1 MLHHSHL
8 KGGLHPNSYDV
19 DKAPSPVG
27 SPIFT
32 RHKFGFSSETINQ
45 AELIEQLNQ
54 TESLHEQ
61 ADIVHYLV
69 MKK

>member
-1 MLHHSHL
+1 MLHSHL
-8 KGGLHPNSYDV
+8 KGGLHPSSYDT
-19 DKAPSPVG
+19 DKAQSPVG
-27 SPIFT
+27 SPVVT

-45 AELIEQLNQ
+45 TELIEQLNQ
-54 TESLHEQ
+54 TEILHEQ

>member
-1 MLHHSHL
+1 MQHSHL
-8 KGGLHPNSYDV
+8 KGGLHPNPYDT
-19 DKAPSPVG
+19 DKASSPVG
-27 SPIFT
+27 SPIVT

-45 AELIEQLNQ
+45 TELIEQLNQ
-54 TESLHEQ
+54 TEILHEQ